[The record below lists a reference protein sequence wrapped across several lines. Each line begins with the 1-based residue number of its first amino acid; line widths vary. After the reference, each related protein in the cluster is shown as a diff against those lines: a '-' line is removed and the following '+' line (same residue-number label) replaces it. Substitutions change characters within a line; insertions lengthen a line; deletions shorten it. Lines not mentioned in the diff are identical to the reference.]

1 MVAIFGGKWWLLVAR
16 KNGGVGESR
25 FGTVLEWFW
34 EHKIQ
39 RLMYGRWNMMNFF
52 YYLRNKKK
60 TKCHKELKDL
70 PFFIFLSLY
79 ENEIMEK

>member
-1 MVAIFGGKWWLLVAR
+1 MVAIFGGKWWLLMAR
-16 KNGGVGESR
+16 KNGSVGGSR

-52 YYLRNKKK
+52 YYLRNKKNK
-60 TKCHKELKDL
+60 KKML
-70 PFFIFLSLY
+70 
-79 ENEIMEK
+79 

>member
-1 MVAIFGGKWWLLVAR
+1 MVAIFGGKWWLLVVR
-16 KNGGVGESR
+16 KNGGVGGSR

-39 RLMYGRWNMMNFF
+39 KLMYERWNMMNF

-60 TKCHKELKDL
+60 KQNVIK
-70 PFFIFLSLY
+70 S
-79 ENEIMEK
+79 